1 MPQDRVITK
10 ALVNG
15 RVLTD
20 RGFVSDAAVLVSGT
34 RIAQIVDDDAP
45 VLAAAERHD
54 LAGHMLVPGFI
65 DVQVNGGGGALFNT
79 DPSAAT
85 LRRIGTAHRAFGTT
99 GFLPTLISDSVAV
112 MRAAIDAVREA
123 IAGGEPGVLGIHLEG
138 PLLSPARPGIH
149 DPAKFR
155 DADAEMIGL
164 IASLGVGRT
173 VTTLAPDRVPPE
185 AIRELTRR
193 GVIVCAGHT
202 AADYAT
208 AHAAFDAGAR
218 GVTHLFNAMPQVQNR
233 EPGLIGAALEDD
245 RVWCGLIVDGHHV
258 HPATMRMARAA
269 KATGKL
275 ILVTDAMPPVG
286 SSETTFRLGGETIRC
301 QDGKC
306 VNEAGVLA
314 GSCLDMASA
323 VRNAVAMIGVPLD
336 EAVRMASTYPAAFLG
351 LEAERGRIAAGC
363 RADFVVLDDGL
374 RVREVWSD
382 GKVVSRSR

>member
-1 MPQDRVITK
+1 
-10 ALVNG
+10 
-15 RVLTD
+15 
-20 RGFVSDAAVLVSGT
+20 
-34 RIAQIVDDDAP
+34 
-45 VLAAAERHD
+45 
-54 LAGHMLVPGFI
+54 
-65 DVQVNGGGGALFNT
+65 VNGGGGALFNSN
-79 DPSAAT
+79 PSAAT

-382 GKVVSRSR
+382 GEVVSRSR

>member
-65 DVQVNGGGGALFNT
+65 DVQVNGGGGALFNSN
-79 DPSAAT
+79 PSAAT